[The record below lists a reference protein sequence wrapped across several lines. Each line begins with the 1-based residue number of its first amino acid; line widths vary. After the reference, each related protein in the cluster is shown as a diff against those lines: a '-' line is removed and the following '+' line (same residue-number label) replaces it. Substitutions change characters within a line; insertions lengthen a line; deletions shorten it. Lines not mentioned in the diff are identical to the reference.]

1 MLLPKREKFRKQFR
15 GKMKGLSQ
23 KANTV
28 AFGQYGLKALESSW
42 ITANQ
47 IEAARV
53 AIGRKTRKGGKFCIR
68 FFPDK
73 PITSK
78 PNETGLGGGKGEV
91 QNHVAVVRAGRVLFE
106 VAGVSFN
113 DAKEALKTAAF
124 KLPLKTKTISK

>member
-53 AIGRKTRKGGKFCIR
+53 AIGRKTRKGGKLWIR
-68 FFPDK
+68 IFPDK

-124 KLPLKTKTISK
+124 KLPLKTKIITK

>member
-53 AIGRKTRKGGKFCIR
+53 AIGRKTRKGGKLWIR
-68 FFPDK
+68 IFPDK

-124 KLPLKTKTISK
+124 KLPLKTKIISK

>member
-1 MLLPKREKFRKQFR
+1 
-15 GKMKGLSQ
+15 MKGLSQ

-53 AIGRKTRKGGKFCIR
+53 AIGRKTRKGGKLWIR
-68 FFPDK
+68 IFPDK

-124 KLPLKTKTISK
+124 KLPLKTKIISK